1 MLGKSVLIVVTVLL
15 LALAGCKEERK
26 DIKTAQP
33 KPAQPQNTQTQLP
46 TVLQPQPTSP
56 APQSTQV
63 LRSGTLKGVSS
74 YRAQGDIQI
83 VKVGTVTK
91 IILPQNFSVSSVPD
105 PKLGFGNNGYV
116 AGRLFA
122 KLNRNSGTQEYVIP
136 ANLDPSRYNE
146 VWIWC
151 ERFSVAIAVAKLN

>member
-1 MLGKSVLIVVTVLL
+1 MLGKSALIVVTGLL
-15 LALAGCKEERK
+15 LALAACKEERK

-33 KPAQPQNTQTQLP
+33 KPPQPQTTQTQVP

-91 IILPQNFSVSSVPD
+91 IILPQNFSVSI
-105 PKLGFGNNGYV
+105 L
-116 AGRLFA
+116 R
-122 KLNRNSGTQEYVIP
+122 
-136 ANLDPSRYNE
+136 
-146 VWIWC
+146 
-151 ERFSVAIAVAKLN
+151 